1 MSTIANLPFAGN
13 DLLPLLKRH
22 LPAWVLG
29 SESVTHQKGMLQ
41 GLGILGAEH
50 PQCIAAGQALAHWA
64 WSSAPLDT
72 DLLERQLAWQ
82 GNHPYLTPECFR
94 LALSLAKRL
103 APLNGEDTELELT
116 WQALME
122 EGDAKLVRRFLLI
135 KLRDPAVCMSWLARV
150 WRELLL
156 FGTPDL
162 PMAALEAVPWPDD
175 LLPLRA
181 RLEAEWAVHYHDPKE
196 ALLKVLRLD
205 AALWGAW
212 KLYFSG
218 ELLLRAGQTSEGI
231 ESLGMIWRAMP
242 WHANLTL
249 KLHDLIHP
257 LDMGSESDSA
267 RVAVLAYSWNK
278 GDLLAQTLESLEQS
292 DIGQAGIFA
301 LDNGSTD
308 NTPEVLKRFEERFGP
323 NRFQAVTLP
332 INIGAP
338 PARNWLLSLPE
349 VQACDWAA
357 FLDDDII
364 LPRDWLLR
372 LLGGA
377 KAMPSAGAVGCR
389 ITAATPPY
397 GLQSG
402 DYNVF
407 PQMPRPAAEGEL
419 PNRVLAFDNCSGGLD
434 TGMFTYSRPC
444 LSVSGCC
451 HMVSLESIRK
461 TGPFDVRF
469 NPSQFDDID
478 RDLRSCLEGMP
489 AFYCGELSIRHV
501 QHSSLAKA
509 QTVRQIGQVMG
520 NKLKLD
526 TKYSDE
532 ELQRIID
539 WNKQHLWADFEHR
552 RRVILNKFPFNF

>member
-1 MSTIANLPFAGN
+1 MTGIPNLPFAGS
-13 DLLPLLKRH
+13 DLFPPLKRH
-22 LPAWVLG
+22 LPAWALG
-29 SESVTHQKGMLQ
+29 SESVSHQMGMLQ
-41 GLGILGAEH
+41 GLDILAAEY
-50 PQCIAAGQALAHWA
+50 PQCAAAGQALAHWA
-64 WSSAPLDT
+64 WSNDPLSVN
-72 DLLERQLAWQ
+72 LLERQLSRQ
-82 GNHPYLTPECFR
+82 GERPYLTPQCFH
-94 LALSLAKRL
+94 LAMALAKRL
-103 APLNGEDTELELT
+103 TPLQDQEMELT
-116 WQALME
+116 WQALTE
-122 EGDAKLVRRFLLI
+122 ERDIKLIRRFLLV
-135 KLRDPAVCMSWLARV
+135 KLRDPATCLSWLARV

-156 FGTPDL
+156 LGTPDL
-162 PMAALEAVPWPDD
+162 PMAALEAVPWPEE

-181 RLEAEWAVHYHDPKE
+181 RLEAEWAVHYHSPEE
-196 ALLKVLRLD
+196 ALLKILKLD
-205 AALWGAW
+205 TALWGAW

-218 ELLLRAGQTSEGI
+218 EMLLRAGQKREGL
-231 ESLGMIWRAMP
+231 ETLVLLWQAMP
-242 WHANLTL
+242 WHVNLTL
-249 KLHDLIHP
+249 KLHDLIQP
-257 LDMGSESDSA
+257 PETGTEEETA
-267 RVAVLAYSWNK
+267 AVAVLAYSWNK

-292 DIGQAGIFA
+292 AIGQAKIFT

-308 NTPEVLKRFEERFGP
+308 STPEVLKRFGERFGP
-323 NRFQAVTLP
+323 DRFTSVTLP
-332 INIGAP
+332 VNVGAP

-349 VQACDWAA
+349 VQACKWAA

-364 LPRDWLLR
+364 LPEDWLPR
-372 LLGGA
+372 LLGA
-377 KAMPSAGAVGCR
+377 ARAQPNAGAIGCR
-389 ITAATPPY
+389 ITAAVPPY

-407 PQMPRPAAEGEL
+407 PQLPLPPADNEL

-434 TGMFTYSRPC
+434 TGLFSYSRPC

-489 AFYCGELSIRHV
+489 AFYCGGLAIRHV

-509 QTVRQIGQVMG
+509 QTVRQMGQVMG

-532 ELQRIID
+532 DLQRIID
-539 WNKQHLWADFEHR
+539 WNNQRLWADFEHR
-552 RRVILNKFPFNF
+552 RRLVLDRFPPGI